1 MALMFNG
8 TSPTRILVEHP
19 SQNFQVNFPSGS
31 LTVSKYNVGTINSP
45 DYRYRGSL
53 TENIAYNFNSVKL
66 NGALVDEKFVT
77 INIDGDKTW
86 GETTRTARYLYDVL
100 ELTAYYE
107 QATSS
112 LTPDIKTVAIS
123 SYSATAT
130 PCIDLAKVKVVK
142 NGTTTVVWEK
152 LGWATTWMGSYR
164 ADSTVTTGNFTDASG
179 KYSGTVFKT
188 LSVGAGYIEDTT
200 LETKI
205 IYTVDG
211 GAAQMLILT
220 SSDQLLGSGSATFNS
235 VTSNVYAKLTSD
247 GIELKTQSKSSKAKT
262 KTPSA
267 VQIVITKIEQ
277 NRVMKALSAPKVS
290 SALFGDQ
297 QDILVTVTNSNNVDA
312 TCYVTFYDAY
322 DTVYGSGSFLVGA
335 NSTVNNESIPL
346 DSSGEFE
353 SGAYI
358 RCYFT
363 ASGYTQSIT
372 TTHSAFY

>member
-31 LTVSKYNVGTINSP
+31 LTVYKIIEGPLNKPVYKYKG
-45 DYRYRGSL
+45 DL
-53 TENIAYNFNSVKL
+53 TEKTAYNFNSVKL
-66 NGALVDEKFVT
+66 NGVLVDENFVT
-77 INIDGDKTW
+77 INIDINGRKI
-86 GETTRTARYLYDVL
+86 TRTARYLYDVL
-100 ELTAYYE
+100 ELTVSYE
-107 QATSS
+107 EVTSS
-112 LTPDIKTVAIS
+112 LTSDTKTVTIP

-152 LGWATTWMGSYR
+152 LGWATTWMGNYR

-179 KYSGTVFKT
+179 KYTGTVTKT
-188 LSVGAGYIEDTT
+188 LLAGSDYIEDTT

-247 GIELKTQSKSSKAKT
+247 GIELKTQSKSSKPKT

-277 NRVMKALSAPKVS
+277 NRVMKTLSTPTVLSAS
-290 SALFGDQ
+290 FGSQ
-297 QDILVTVTNSNNVDA
+297 QDIVVQVSNSNNVDVA
-312 TCYVTFYDAY
+312 CYVTFYDAY
-322 DTVYGSGSFLVGA
+322 DTVYGSGSFLVSA
-335 NSTVNNESIPL
+335 NSNSAYESIPL
-346 DSSGEFE
+346 DSSGEFA

-358 RCYFT
+358 MCYFT
-363 ASGYTQSIT
+363 ASGYTQSK
-372 TTHSAFY
+372 SQLVLL

>member
-31 LTVSKYNVGTINSP
+31 LTVYKIIEGPLNKPVYKYKG
-45 DYRYRGSL
+45 DL
-53 TENIAYNFNSVKL
+53 TEKTAYNFNSVKL
-66 NGALVDEKFVT
+66 NGVLVDENFVT
-77 INIDGDKTW
+77 INIDINGRKI
-86 GETTRTARYLYDVL
+86 TRTARYLYDVL
-100 ELTAYYE
+100 ELTVSYE
-107 QATSS
+107 EVTSS
-112 LTPDIKTVAIS
+112 LTSDTKTVTIP

-179 KYSGTVFKT
+179 KYTGTVTKT
-188 LSVGAGYIEDTT
+188 LLAGSDYIEDTT

-277 NRVMKALSAPKVS
+277 NRVMKTLSTPTVLSAS
-290 SALFGDQ
+290 FGSQ
-297 QDILVTVTNSNNVDA
+297 QDIVVQVSNSNNVDVA
-312 TCYVTFYDAY
+312 CYVTFYDAY
-322 DTVYGSGSFLVGA
+322 DTVYGSGSFLVSA
-335 NSTVNNESIPL
+335 NSNSAYESIPL
-346 DSSGEFE
+346 DSSGEFA

-358 RCYFT
+358 MCYFT
-363 ASGYTQSIT
+363 ASGYTQSK
-372 TTHSAFY
+372 SQLVLL

>member
-1 MALMFNG
+1 MALMLNG

-19 SQNFQVNFPSGS
+19 SQNFQVNFPSGA
-31 LTVSKYNVGTINSP
+31 LTVYKYNVGTTNKP
-45 DYRYRGSL
+45 DYRYRGYL
-53 TENIAYNFNSVKL
+53 TEKTAYNFNSVKL
-66 NGALVDEKFVT
+66 NGGLVDEKSVT
-77 INIDGDKTW
+77 INTDGDKTW
-86 GETTRTARYLYDVL
+86 GETTRTARYLYNEL
-100 ELTAYYE
+100 ELTSNYE
-107 QATSS
+107 EATSS
-112 LTPDIKTVAIS
+112 LTPDIKTVGIS

-164 ADSTVTTGNFTDASG
+164 ADSTVRTGNFSDASG
-179 KYSGTVFKT
+179 KYTGTVTKT
-188 LSVGAGYIEDTT
+188 LSVGAGYIDDTT

-220 SSDQLLGSGSATFNS
+220 SSDELLGSGSATFNS

-247 GIELKTQSKSSKAKT
+247 GIELKTQSKSSKPKT
-262 KTPSA
+262 QTPSA

-277 NRVMKALSAPKVS
+277 NKVMKTLSTPVVY
-290 SALFGDQ
+290 SANFGSQ
-297 QDILVTVTNSNNVDA
+297 QDIVVQVFNSNNVDVA
-312 TCYVTFYDAY
+312 CYVTFYDAY

-335 NSTVNNESIPL
+335 NSDSAYESIPL

-358 RCYFT
+358 KCYFT
-363 ASGYTQSIT
+363 ASGYTQSKT
-372 TTHSAFY
+372 TTYSASY

>member
-1 MALMFNG
+1 MALMFNE

-31 LTVSKYNVGTINSP
+31 LTVYKIIEGPLNKPVYKYT
-45 DYRYRGSL
+45 GSL
-53 TENIAYNFNSVKL
+53 TEKTAYNFNSVKL
-66 NGALVDEKFVT
+66 NGALVDENFVT
-77 INIDGDKTW
+77 INIDGSGRKI
-86 GETTRTARYLYDVL
+86 TRTARYLYNEL
-100 ELTAYYE
+100 ELTSNYE
-107 QATSS
+107 EATSS
-112 LTPDIKTVAIS
+112 STSDTKTVTIP

-164 ADSTVTTGNFTDASG
+164 ADSMVTTGNFTDASG
-179 KYSGTVFKT
+179 KYSGTVIKT
-188 LSVGAGYIEDTT
+188 LVPGSDYIEDTT

-211 GAAQMLILT
+211 GEAQMLILT

-247 GIELKTQSKSSKAKT
+247 GIELTTKSKSSKAKT

-267 VQIVITKIEQ
+267 VEIVITKIEQ
-277 NRVMKALSAPKVS
+277 NRVRKTLSTPNVY
-290 SALFGDQ
+290 SANFGSQ
-297 QDILVTVTNSNNVDA
+297 QDIVVKVFNSNDVDVA
-312 TCYVTFYDAY
+312 CYVTFYDAY

-335 NSTVNNESIPL
+335 NSYSAIESIPL
-346 DSSGEFE
+346 DSSGEFT

-358 RCYFT
+358 MCYFT
-363 ASGYTQSIT
+363 ASGYTQSAT
-372 TTHSAFY
+372 TTYGV

>member
-8 TSPTRILVEHP
+8 TSPTRFLVEHP
-19 SQNFQVNFPSGS
+19 SQHFQVNFPSGL
-31 LTVSKYNVGTINSP
+31 LTVYKYNVGTANSP
-45 DYRYRGSL
+45 DYRYRGYL
-53 TENIAYNFNSVKL
+53 TEKTPYNFNSVKL
-66 NGALVDEKFVT
+66 NGGLVDEKSVT
-77 INIDGDKTW
+77 INIDENGRKI
-86 GETTRTARYLYDVL
+86 TRTARYLYNEL
-100 ELTAYYE
+100 ELTSNYE
-107 QATSS
+107 EVTSS
-112 LTPDIKTVAIS
+112 FTSSPKTVTIP

-179 KYSGTVFKT
+179 KYTGTVTKT

-277 NRVMKALSAPKVS
+277 NIVRKTLSTPNVY
-290 SALFGDQ
+290 SANFGSQ
-297 QDILVTVTNSNNVDA
+297 QDILVKVYNSNDVDVA
-312 TCYVTFYDAY
+312 FYVTFYDAY

-335 NSTVNNESIPL
+335 HSYSAIESIPL
-346 DSSGEFE
+346 DSSGEFA

-358 RCYFT
+358 TCYFT
-363 ASGYTQSIT
+363 ASGYTQSET
-372 TTHSAFY
+372 TTYGV

>member
-1 MALMFNG
+1 MALLFNG
-8 TSPTRILVEHP
+8 TSPTRFLVEHP
-19 SQNFQVNFPSGS
+19 SQNFQVNFPSGL
-31 LTVSKYNVGTINSP
+31 LTVYKYNVGTANSP
-45 DYRYRGSL
+45 DYRYRGYL
-53 TENIAYNFNSVKL
+53 TEKTPYNFNSVKL
-66 NGALVDEKFVT
+66 NGGLVDEKSVT
-77 INIDGDKTW
+77 INIDENGRKI
-86 GETTRTARYLYDVL
+86 TRTARYLYNEL
-100 ELTAYYE
+100 ELTSNYE
-107 QATSS
+107 EVTSS
-112 LTPDIKTVAIS
+112 FTSSPKTVTIP

-179 KYSGTVFKT
+179 KYTGTVTKT
-188 LSVGAGYIEDTT
+188 LSVGGGYIEDTT

-220 SSDQLLGSGSATFNS
+220 SSDELLGSGSATFNS

-277 NRVMKALSAPKVS
+277 NIVRKTLSTPNVY
-290 SALFGDQ
+290 SANFGSQ
-297 QDILVTVTNSNNVDA
+297 QDILVKVYNSNDVDVA
-312 TCYVTFYDAY
+312 CYVTFYDAY

-335 NSTVNNESIPL
+335 HSYSAIESIPL
-346 DSSGEFE
+346 DSSGEFA

-358 RCYFT
+358 TCYFT
-363 ASGYTQSIT
+363 ASGYTQSET
-372 TTHSAFY
+372 TTYGV

>member
-31 LTVSKYNVGTINSP
+31 LTVYKVIEGPLNKP
-45 DYRYRGSL
+45 DYKYSGSL
-53 TENIAYNFNSVKL
+53 TEKIAYNFNSVKL
-66 NGALVDEKFVT
+66 NGALVDENFVT
-77 INIDGDKTW
+77 INIDGSGRKI
-86 GETTRTARYLYDVL
+86 TRTARYLYNEL
-100 ELTAYYE
+100 ELTSNYE
-107 QATSS
+107 EATSS
-112 LTPDIKTVAIS
+112 STSDTKTVTIP

-179 KYSGTVFKT
+179 KYSGTVTKT
-188 LSVGAGYIEDTT
+188 LVPGSDYIEDTT

-211 GAAQMLILT
+211 GEAQMLILT

-247 GIELKTQSKSSKAKT
+247 GIELTTKSKSSKAKT

-267 VQIVITKIEQ
+267 VEIVITKIEQ
-277 NRVMKALSAPKVS
+277 NRVMKALSTPVVY
-290 SALFGDQ
+290 SANFGSQ
-297 QDILVTVTNSNNVDA
+297 QDILVEVFNSNNVDVA
-312 TCYVTFYDAY
+312 CYVTFYDAY

-335 NSTVNNESIPL
+335 NSDSAVESIPI

-358 RCYFT
+358 TCYFT
-363 ASGYTQSIT
+363 ASGYTQSKT
-372 TTHSAFY
+372 TTHSASY

>member
-31 LTVSKYNVGTINSP
+31 LIVNKINEGTLNKP
-45 DYRYRGSL
+45 DYKYRGYL
-53 TENIAYNFNSVKL
+53 TEKTPYNFNGVKL
-66 NGALVDEKFVT
+66 NGGLVDENSVT
-77 INIDGDKTW
+77 INIDGDETW
-86 GETTRTARYLYDVL
+86 GKITRTARYLYNEL
-100 ELTAYYE
+100 ELTSNYE
-107 QATSS
+107 EVTSS
-112 LTPDIKTVAIS
+112 LTSNTKTVTIP

-164 ADSTVTTGNFTDASG
+164 ADSIVTTGNFTDTAG
-179 KYSGTVFKT
+179 KYTGTVTKT
-188 LSVGAGYIEDTT
+188 LSVGAGYIDDTT

-220 SSDQLLGSGSATFNS
+220 SSDELLGSGSATFNS

-277 NRVMKALSAPKVS
+277 NKVMKTLSTPTVN
-290 SALFGDQ
+290 SAIFGSQ
-297 QDILVTVTNSNNVDA
+297 QDILVRVFNSNNVDVA
-312 TCYVTFYDAY
+312 CYVTFYDVN

-335 NSTVNNESIPL
+335 NATSAQESIPL
-346 DSSGEFE
+346 DSSGEFA

-358 RCYFT
+358 MCYFT
-363 ASGYTQSIT
+363 ANGYTQSK
-372 TTHSAFY
+372 SQLVLL

>member
-1 MALMFNG
+1 MALLFNG
-8 TSPTRILVEHP
+8 TSPTRFLVEHP
-19 SQNFQVNFPSGS
+19 SQNFQVNFPSGL
-31 LTVSKYNVGTINSP
+31 LTVYKYNVGTANSP
-45 DYRYRGSL
+45 DYRYRGYL
-53 TENIAYNFNSVKL
+53 TEKTPYNFNSVKL
-66 NGALVDEKFVT
+66 NGGLVDEKSVT
-77 INIDGDKTW
+77 INIDENGRKI
-86 GETTRTARYLYDVL
+86 TRTARYLYNEL
-100 ELTAYYE
+100 ELTSNYE
-107 QATSS
+107 EVTSS
-112 LTPDIKTVAIS
+112 FTSSPKTVTIP

-179 KYSGTVFKT
+179 KYTGTVTKT
-188 LSVGAGYIEDTT
+188 LSVGAGYIDDTT

-220 SSDQLLGSGSATFNS
+220 SSDELLGSGSATFNS

-267 VQIVITKIEQ
+267 VKIVITKIEQ
-277 NRVMKALSAPKVS
+277 NIVRKTLSTPNVY
-290 SALFGDQ
+290 SANFGSQ
-297 QDILVTVTNSNNVDA
+297 QDILVKVYNSNDVDVA
-312 TCYVTFYDAY
+312 CYVTFYDAY

-335 NSTVNNESIPL
+335 HSYSAIESIPL
-346 DSSGEFE
+346 DSSGEFA

-358 RCYFT
+358 TCYFT
-363 ASGYTQSIT
+363 ASGYTQSET
-372 TTHSAFY
+372 TTYGV

>member
-8 TSPTRILVEHP
+8 TSPTRFLVEHP
-19 SQNFQVNFPSGS
+19 SQNFQVNFPSGL
-31 LTVSKYNVGTINSP
+31 LTVYKYNVGTANSP
-45 DYRYRGSL
+45 DYRYRGYL
-53 TENIAYNFNSVKL
+53 TEKTPYNFNSVKL
-66 NGALVDEKFVT
+66 NGGLVDEKSVT
-77 INIDGDKTW
+77 INIDENGGKI
-86 GETTRTARYLYDVL
+86 TRTARYLYNEL
-100 ELTAYYE
+100 ELTSNYE
-107 QATSS
+107 EVTSS
-112 LTPDIKTVAIS
+112 FTSSPKTVTIP

-152 LGWATTWMGSYR
+152 LGWATTCMGSYR

-179 KYSGTVFKT
+179 KYTGTVTKT
-188 LSVGAGYIEDTT
+188 LSVGAGYIDDTT

-220 SSDQLLGSGSATFNS
+220 SSDELLGSGSATFNS

-277 NRVMKALSAPKVS
+277 NIVRKTLSTPNVY
-290 SALFGDQ
+290 SANFGSQ
-297 QDILVTVTNSNNVDA
+297 QDILVKVYNSNDVDVA
-312 TCYVTFYDAY
+312 CYVTFYDAY

-335 NSTVNNESIPL
+335 HSYSAIESIPL
-346 DSSGEFE
+346 DSSGEFA

-358 RCYFT
+358 TCYFT
-363 ASGYTQSIT
+363 ASGYTQSET
-372 TTHSAFY
+372 TTYGV

>member
-1 MALMFNG
+1 MALLFNG
-8 TSPTRILVEHP
+8 TSPTRFLVEHP
-19 SQNFQVNFPSGS
+19 SQNFQVNFPSGL
-31 LTVSKYNVGTINSP
+31 LTVYKYNVGTANSP
-45 DYRYRGSL
+45 DYRYRGYL
-53 TENIAYNFNSVKL
+53 TEKTPYNFNSVKL
-66 NGALVDEKFVT
+66 NGGLVDEKSVT
-77 INIDGDKTW
+77 INIDENGRKI
-86 GETTRTARYLYDVL
+86 TRTARYLYNEL
-100 ELTAYYE
+100 ELTSNYE
-107 QATSS
+107 EVTSS
-112 LTPDIKTVAIS
+112 FTSSPKTVTIP

-179 KYSGTVFKT
+179 KYSGTVTKT
-188 LSVGAGYIEDTT
+188 LSVGSDYIEDTT

-247 GIELKTQSKSSKAKT
+247 GIELTTKSKSSKAKT

-267 VQIVITKIEQ
+267 VKIVITKIEQ
-277 NRVMKALSAPKVS
+277 NIVRKPLSTPNVY
-290 SALFGDQ
+290 SANFGSQ
-297 QDILVTVTNSNNVDA
+297 QDILVKVYNSNDVDVA
-312 TCYVTFYDAY
+312 CYVTFYDAY

-335 NSTVNNESIPL
+335 HSYSAIESIPL
-346 DSSGEFE
+346 DSSGEFA

-358 RCYFT
+358 TCYFT
-363 ASGYTQSIT
+363 ASGYTQSET
-372 TTHSAFY
+372 TTYGV

>member
-8 TSPTRILVEHP
+8 TSPTRFLVEHP
-19 SQNFQVNFPSGS
+19 SQNFQVNFPSGL
-31 LTVSKYNVGTINSP
+31 LTVYKYNVGTANSP
-45 DYRYRGSL
+45 DYRYRGYL
-53 TENIAYNFNSVKL
+53 TEKTPYNFNSVKL
-66 NGALVDEKFVT
+66 NGGLVDEKSVT
-77 INIDGDKTW
+77 INIDENGRKI
-86 GETTRTARYLYDVL
+86 TRTARYLYNEL
-100 ELTAYYE
+100 ELTSNYE
-107 QATSS
+107 EVTSS
-112 LTPDIKTVAIS
+112 FTSSPKTVTIP

-179 KYSGTVFKT
+179 KYTGTVTKT

-220 SSDQLLGSGSATFNS
+220 SSDELLGSGSATFNS

-277 NRVMKALSAPKVS
+277 NIVRKTLSTPNVY
-290 SALFGDQ
+290 SANFGSQ
-297 QDILVTVTNSNNVDA
+297 QDILVKVYNSNDVDVA
-312 TCYVTFYDAY
+312 CYVTFYDAY

-335 NSTVNNESIPL
+335 HSYSAIESIPL
-346 DSSGEFE
+346 DSSGEFA

-358 RCYFT
+358 TCYFT
-363 ASGYTQSIT
+363 ASGYTQSET
-372 TTHSAFY
+372 TTYGV

>member
-1 MALMFNG
+1 MALKFNG
-8 TSPTRILVEHP
+8 TSPTRILIEHP
-19 SQNFQVNFPSGS
+19 SQNFQVNFPSGL
-31 LTVSKYNVGTINSP
+31 LTVYKYNVGTANSP
-45 DYRYRGSL
+45 DYRYRGYL
-53 TENIAYNFNSVKL
+53 TEKTPYNFNSVKL
-66 NGALVDEKFVT
+66 NGGLVDEKSVT
-77 INIDGDKTW
+77 INIDENGRKI
-86 GETTRTARYLYDVL
+86 TRTARYLYNEL
-100 ELTAYYE
+100 ELTSNYE
-107 QATSS
+107 EVTSS
-112 LTPDIKTVAIS
+112 FTSSPKTVTIP

-179 KYSGTVFKT
+179 KYTGTVIKT
-188 LSVGAGYIEDTT
+188 LLAGSDYIEDTT

-220 SSDQLLGSGSATFNS
+220 SSDELLGSGSATLNS

-247 GIELKTQSKSSKAKT
+247 GIEFKTQSKSSKAKT

-267 VQIVITKIEQ
+267 VEVVITKIEQ
-277 NRVMKALSAPKVS
+277 NRVMKTLSTPVVLRAD
-290 SALFGDQ
+290 FGNQ
-297 QDILVTVTNSNNVDA
+297 QDILVEVSNTNNVDVA
-312 TCYVTFYDAY
+312 CYVTFYDAY
-322 DTVYGSGSFLVGA
+322 DTVYGSGSFLVSA
-335 NSTVNNESIPL
+335 NSNSATESIPL

-358 RCYFT
+358 TCYFT
-363 ASGYTQSIT
+363 ASGYTQSKIT
-372 TTHSAFY
+372 SHSASY

>member
-31 LTVSKYNVGTINSP
+31 LTVNKINEGTLNKP
-45 DYRYRGSL
+45 DYKYRGYL
-53 TENIAYNFNSVKL
+53 TESTAYNFNSVKL
-66 NGALVDEKFVT
+66 NGGLVDENFVT
-77 INIDGDKTW
+77 INIDINGSKI
-86 GETTRTARYLYDVL
+86 TRTARYLYDVL
-100 ELTAYYE
+100 ELTSNYE
-107 QATSS
+107 EATSS
-112 LTPDIKTVAIS
+112 LTPNTKTVAIS

-179 KYSGTVFKT
+179 KYTGTVTKT
-188 LSVGAGYIEDTT
+188 LVAGSDYIEDTT

-247 GIELKTQSKSSKAKT
+247 GIEFTTKSKSSKPKT

-277 NRVMKALSAPKVS
+277 NRVMKTLSTPVVY
-290 SALFGDQ
+290 SANFGSQ
-297 QDILVTVTNSNNVDA
+297 QDILVQVSNSNNVDV
-312 TCYVTFYDAY
+312 TCYVTFYDVS

-335 NSTVNNESIPL
+335 NSDSAIEGIPL

-358 RCYFT
+358 TCYFT
-363 ASGYTQSIT
+363 ASGYTQSKT
-372 TTHSAFY
+372 TTHSASY

>member
-31 LTVSKYNVGTINSP
+31 LIVNKINEGTLNKP
-45 DYRYRGSL
+45 DYKYRGYL
-53 TENIAYNFNSVKL
+53 IEKTAYNFNSVKL
-66 NGALVDEKFVT
+66 NGALVDENSVT

-86 GETTRTARYLYDVL
+86 GETTRTARYLYNVL
-100 ELTAYYE
+100 ELTSNYE
-107 QATSS
+107 EATSS
-112 LTPDIKTVAIS
+112 LTPNTKTVAIS

-179 KYSGTVFKT
+179 KYTGTVTKT
-188 LSVGAGYIEDTT
+188 LLAGSDYIEDTT

-247 GIELKTQSKSSKAKT
+247 GIEFTTKSKSSKPKT

-277 NRVMKALSAPKVS
+277 NKVMKTLSTPTVY
-290 SALFGDQ
+290 SANFGSQ
-297 QDILVTVTNSNNVDA
+297 QDIVVQVFNSNNVDVA
-312 TCYVTFYDAY
+312 CYVTFYDAY

-335 NSTVNNESIPL
+335 NSDSAYESIPL

-358 RCYFT
+358 KCYFT
-363 ASGYTQSIT
+363 ASGYTQSKT
-372 TTHSAFY
+372 TTYSASY

>member
-8 TSPTRILVEHP
+8 TSPTRILIEHP
-19 SQNFQVNFPSGS
+19 SQNFQVNFPSGA
-31 LTVSKYNVGTINSP
+31 LTVYKYNVGTTNKP
-45 DYRYRGSL
+45 DYRYRGYL
-53 TENIAYNFNSVKL
+53 TEKTAYNFNSVKL
-66 NGALVDEKFVT
+66 NGGLVDEKSVT
-77 INIDGDKTW
+77 INTDGDKTW
-86 GETTRTARYLYDVL
+86 GETTRTARYLYNEL
-100 ELTAYYE
+100 ELTSNYE
-107 QATSS
+107 EATSS
-112 LTPDIKTVAIS
+112 LTPDIKTVGIS

-179 KYSGTVFKT
+179 KYTGTVTKT
-188 LSVGAGYIEDTT
+188 LLAGSDYIEDTT

-220 SSDQLLGSGSATFNS
+220 SSDELLGSGSATLNS

-247 GIELKTQSKSSKAKT
+247 GIEFTTKSKSSKAKT

-277 NRVMKALSAPKVS
+277 NRVMKTLSTPTVLSAN
-290 SALFGDQ
+290 FGSQ
-297 QDILVTVTNSNNVDA
+297 QDIVVQVSNSNNVDVA
-312 TCYVTFYDAY
+312 CYVTFYDAY

-335 NSTVNNESIPL
+335 NSNSAYESIPL
-346 DSSGEFE
+346 DSSGEFT

-358 RCYFT
+358 MCYFT
-363 ASGYTQSIT
+363 ASGYTQSK
-372 TTHSAFY
+372 SQLVLL

>member
-1 MALMFNG
+1 MALMFNE

-31 LTVSKYNVGTINSP
+31 LTVYKIIEGPLNKPVYKYT
-45 DYRYRGSL
+45 GSL
-53 TENIAYNFNSVKL
+53 TEKTAYNFNSVKL
-66 NGALVDEKFVT
+66 NGALVDENFVT
-77 INIDGDKTW
+77 INIDGSGRKI
-86 GETTRTARYLYDVL
+86 TRTARYLYNEL
-100 ELTAYYE
+100 ELTSNYE
-107 QATSS
+107 EATSS
-112 LTPDIKTVAIS
+112 STSDTKTVTIP

-164 ADSTVTTGNFTDASG
+164 ADSMVTTGNFTDASG
-179 KYSGTVFKT
+179 KYSGTVIKT
-188 LSVGAGYIEDTT
+188 LVPGSDYIEDTT

-211 GAAQMLILT
+211 GEAQMLILT

-247 GIELKTQSKSSKAKT
+247 GIELTTKSKSSKAKT

-267 VQIVITKIEQ
+267 VEIVITKIEQ
-277 NRVMKALSAPKVS
+277 NRVRKTLSTPNVY
-290 SALFGDQ
+290 SANFGSQ
-297 QDILVTVTNSNNVDA
+297 QDIVVKVFNSNDVDVA
-312 TCYVTFYDAY
+312 CYVTFYDAY

-335 NSTVNNESIPL
+335 NSYSAIESIPL
-346 DSSGEFE
+346 DSSGEFT

-358 RCYFT
+358 MCYFT
-363 ASGYTQSIT
+363 ASGYTQSK
-372 TTHSAFY
+372 SQLVLL

>member
-19 SQNFQVNFPSGS
+19 SQNFQVNFPSGL
-31 LTVSKYNVGTINSP
+31 LTVYKYNVGTANSP
-45 DYRYRGSL
+45 DYRYRGYL
-53 TENIAYNFNSVKL
+53 TEKTPYNFNSVKL
-66 NGALVDEKFVT
+66 NGGLVDEKSVT
-77 INIDGDKTW
+77 INIDENGRKI
-86 GETTRTARYLYDVL
+86 TRTARYLYNEL
-100 ELTAYYE
+100 ELTSNYE
-107 QATSS
+107 EVTSS
-112 LTPDIKTVAIS
+112 FTSSPKTVTIP

-179 KYSGTVFKT
+179 KYSGTVTKT
-188 LSVGAGYIEDTT
+188 LSVGSDYIEDTT

-247 GIELKTQSKSSKAKT
+247 GIELTTKSKSSKAKT

-277 NRVMKALSAPKVS
+277 NRVMKTLSTPAVN
-290 SALFGDQ
+290 SAIFGSQ
-297 QDILVTVTNSNNVDA
+297 QDILVRVFNSNNVDV
-312 TCYVTFYDAY
+312 TCYVTFYDVN

-335 NSTVNNESIPL
+335 NATSAQESIPL

-358 RCYFT
+358 MCYFT
-363 ASGYTQSIT
+363 ASGYTQSK
-372 TTHSAFY
+372 SQLVLL

>member
-19 SQNFQVNFPSGS
+19 SQNFQVNFPSGA
-31 LTVSKYNVGTINSP
+31 LTVYKYNVGTANSP
-45 DYRYRGSL
+45 DYRYRGYL
-53 TENIAYNFNSVKL
+53 TESTAYNFNSVKL
-66 NGALVDEKFVT
+66 NGGLVDEKSVT
-77 INIDGDKTW
+77 INTDGDKTW

-179 KYSGTVFKT
+179 KYTGTVTKT
-188 LSVGAGYIEDTT
+188 LSVGAGYIDDTT

-220 SSDQLLGSGSATFNS
+220 SSDELLGSGSATFNS

-247 GIELKTQSKSSKAKT
+247 GIEFTTKSKSSKPKT

-277 NRVMKALSAPKVS
+277 NRVMKTLSTPTVLSAN
-290 SALFGDQ
+290 FGSQ
-297 QDILVTVTNSNNVDA
+297 QDIVVQVSNSNNVDVA
-312 TCYVTFYDAY
+312 CYVTFYDAY
-322 DTVYGSGSFLVGA
+322 DTVYGSGSFLVSA
-335 NSTVNNESIPL
+335 NSNSAYESIPL
-346 DSSGEFE
+346 DSSGEFA

-358 RCYFT
+358 MCYFT
-363 ASGYTQSIT
+363 ASGYTQSK
-372 TTHSAFY
+372 SQLVLL

>member
-1 MALMFNG
+1 MALLFNG
-8 TSPTRILVEHP
+8 TSPTRFLVEHP
-19 SQNFQVNFPSGS
+19 SQNFQVNFPSGL
-31 LTVSKYNVGTINSP
+31 LTVYKYNVGTANSP
-45 DYRYRGSL
+45 DYRYRGYL
-53 TENIAYNFNSVKL
+53 TEKTPYNFNSVKL
-66 NGALVDEKFVT
+66 NGGLVDEKSVT
-77 INIDGDKTW
+77 INIDENGRKI
-86 GETTRTARYLYDVL
+86 TRTARYLYNEL
-100 ELTAYYE
+100 ELTSNYE
-107 QATSS
+107 EVTSS
-112 LTPDIKTVAIS
+112 FTSSPKTVTIP

-179 KYSGTVFKT
+179 KYTGTVTKT

-220 SSDQLLGSGSATFNS
+220 SSDELLGSGSATFNS

-267 VQIVITKIEQ
+267 VKIVITKIEQ
-277 NRVMKALSAPKVS
+277 NKVMKTLSTPTVY
-290 SALFGDQ
+290 SANFGSQ
-297 QDILVTVTNSNNVDA
+297 QDIVVQVFNSNNVDVA
-312 TCYVTFYDAY
+312 CYVTFYDAY

-335 NSTVNNESIPL
+335 HSYSAIESIPL
-346 DSSGEFE
+346 DSSGEFA

-358 RCYFT
+358 TCYFT
-363 ASGYTQSIT
+363 ASGYTQSET
-372 TTHSAFY
+372 TTYGV

>member
-8 TSPTRILVEHP
+8 TSPTRFLVEHP
-19 SQNFQVNFPSGS
+19 SQNFQVNFPSGL
-31 LTVSKYNVGTINSP
+31 LTVYKYNVGTANSP
-45 DYRYRGSL
+45 DYRYRGYL
-53 TENIAYNFNSVKL
+53 TEKTPYNFNSVKL
-66 NGALVDEKFVT
+66 NGGLVDEKSVT
-77 INIDGDKTW
+77 INIDENGRKI
-86 GETTRTARYLYDVL
+86 TRTARYLYNEL
-100 ELTAYYE
+100 ELTSNYE
-107 QATSS
+107 EVTSS
-112 LTPDIKTVAIS
+112 FTSSPKTVTIP

-179 KYSGTVFKT
+179 KYTGTVTKT

-277 NRVMKALSAPKVS
+277 NIVRKTLSTPNVY
-290 SALFGDQ
+290 SANFGSQ
-297 QDILVTVTNSNNVDA
+297 QDILVKVYNSNDVDVA
-312 TCYVTFYDAY
+312 CYVTFYDAY

-335 NSTVNNESIPL
+335 HSYSAIESIPL
-346 DSSGEFE
+346 DSSGEFA

-358 RCYFT
+358 TCYFT
-363 ASGYTQSIT
+363 ASGYTQSET
-372 TTHSAFY
+372 TTYGV

>member
-19 SQNFQVNFPSGS
+19 SQNFQVNFPSGA
-31 LTVSKYNVGTINSP
+31 LTVYKYNVGTANSP
-45 DYRYRGSL
+45 DYRYRGYL
-53 TENIAYNFNSVKL
+53 TESTAYNFNSVKL
-66 NGALVDEKFVT
+66 NGGLVDEKSVT
-77 INIDGDKTW
+77 INTDGDKTW

-152 LGWATTWMGSYR
+152 LGWATTWMGIYR

-179 KYSGTVFKT
+179 KYTGTVTKT
-188 LSVGAGYIEDTT
+188 LLAGSDYIEDTT

-353 SGAYI
+353 SGSYI

>member
-112 LTPDIKTVAIS
+112 LTPDIKTVGIS

-179 KYSGTVFKT
+179 KYTGTVTKT
-188 LSVGAGYIEDTT
+188 LSVGAGYIDDTT

>member
-19 SQNFQVNFPSGS
+19 SQNFQVNFPSGL
-31 LTVSKYNVGTINSP
+31 LTVYKYNVGTANSP
-45 DYRYRGSL
+45 DYRYRGYL
-53 TENIAYNFNSVKL
+53 TEKTPYNFNSVKL
-66 NGALVDEKFVT
+66 NGGLVDEKSVT
-77 INIDGDKTW
+77 INIDENGRKI
-86 GETTRTARYLYDVL
+86 TRTARYLYNEL
-100 ELTAYYE
+100 ELTSNYE
-107 QATSS
+107 EVTSS
-112 LTPDIKTVAIS
+112 FTSSPKTVTIP

-179 KYSGTVFKT
+179 KYSGTVTKT
-188 LSVGAGYIEDTT
+188 LSVGSDYIEDTT

-247 GIELKTQSKSSKAKT
+247 GIELTTKSKSSKAKT

-277 NRVMKALSAPKVS
+277 NRVMKTLSTPAVN
-290 SALFGDQ
+290 SAIFGSQ
-297 QDILVTVTNSNNVDA
+297 QDILVRVLNSNNVDV
-312 TCYVTFYDAY
+312 TCYVTFYDVN

-335 NSTVNNESIPL
+335 NATSAQESIPL

-358 RCYFT
+358 MCYFT
-363 ASGYTQSIT
+363 ASGYTQSK
-372 TTHSAFY
+372 SQLVLL